1 LPLTATTDFGP
12 DAIGWLAVYW
22 ILFYEVVDDYVERR
36 RPLRDR
42 HLARAQEAYQR
53 GELLLAG
60 ALAEPADGAVLVFK
74 ASSAAVAEQ
83 FARDDPYVKEGLVT
97 SWRIRQWT
105 VVVGEGID
113 PPA

>member
-1 LPLTATTDFGP
+1 M
-12 DAIGWLAVYW
+12 YW
-22 ILFYEVVDDYVERR
+22 ILFYEVVEDYVERR

-42 HLARAQEAYQR
+42 HLARAHEAHQR
-53 GELLLAG
+53 GDLVLAG

-83 FARDDPYVKEGLVT
+83 FAKDDPYVTEGLVT
-97 SWRIRQWT
+97 SWRVRSWS

-113 PPA
+113 PPG